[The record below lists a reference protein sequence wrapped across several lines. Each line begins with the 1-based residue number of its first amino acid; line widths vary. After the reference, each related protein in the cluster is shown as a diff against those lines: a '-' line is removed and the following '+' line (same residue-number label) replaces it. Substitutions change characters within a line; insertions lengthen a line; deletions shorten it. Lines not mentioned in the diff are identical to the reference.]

1 VATVCL
7 AAACEP
13 ADTGTPTAGPV
24 PGAAATVQ
32 MVGSPETVGAFR
44 PAVVAV
50 QVGQAVAWVNVTGN
64 YHTVSFTSRDVRSS
78 GGIAPGR
85 TFEVT
90 FDRPGR
96 FRYQCDYHPGMVGE
110 VRVSGPAS
118 AARGG

>member
-1 VATVCL
+1 MAALCL
-7 AAACEP
+7 AAACDA
-13 ADTGTPTAGPV
+13 ADMGTPDSGPM
-24 PGAAATVQ
+24 PGAAVTVR

-44 PAVVAV
+44 PTVVSV
-50 QVGQAVAWVNVTGN
+50 RPGQSVAWVNDSGN

-110 VRVSGPAS
+110 VRVGGPAS